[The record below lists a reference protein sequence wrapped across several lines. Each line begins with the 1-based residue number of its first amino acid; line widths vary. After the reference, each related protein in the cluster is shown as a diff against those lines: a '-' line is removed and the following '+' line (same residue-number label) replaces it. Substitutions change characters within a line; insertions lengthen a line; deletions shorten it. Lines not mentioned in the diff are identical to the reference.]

1 MQRFWDLLA
10 QSVIVQGILTVG
22 VTFFVCVLAVKQ
34 LPVEKEFWTLLGLAW
49 GFYFGSKAQQ
59 QVTYMARTGLEREQK
74 ERVK

>member
-10 QSVIVQGILTVG
+10 QSVIVQGVLTVG

-59 QVTYMARTGLEREQK
+59 QVMFLTGK
-74 ERVK
+74 GK